1 MEPLAPLPK
10 VKSVAVRKDRPTHID
25 HIEDRFIRLGEAELA
40 HTLRTLTEVHN
51 MLVASMEDK
60 SYKSSLIITEK
71 FDGSPSIVFGHDNA
85 TGKFFV
91 ATKSYFSKTPKLNFT
106 PDDIRLHYG
115 YSQNLVDKMTAAL
128 THLPKITPETGIFQ
142 GDLMY
147 VQGMNLDI
155 GTDKTSFTANTV
167 TYSCY
172 SDAPIGRKIYGS
184 SMGIAIHTQHTGGL
198 FTPADLSRFKHDTDV
213 VIIDPRINL
222 SKAYYPA
229 EYQQA
234 FLTLVQEINNTP
246 SGASRVPRSDAP
258 VR

>member
-106 PDDIRLHYG
+106 PDDVRLHYG
-115 YSQNLVDKMTAAL
+115 YSQNLVDKM
-128 THLPKITPETGIFQ
+128 IC
-142 GDLMY
+142 
-147 VQGMNLDI
+147 
-155 GTDKTSFTANTV
+155 GTDASTQ
-167 TYSCY
+167 
-172 SDAPIGRKIYGS
+172 D
-184 SMGIAIHTQHTGGL
+184 HTRDRH
-198 FTPADLSRFKHDTDV
+198 LSRRLDV
-213 VIIDPRINL
+213 CAGD
-222 SKAYYPA
+222 
-229 EYQQA
+229 E
-234 FLTLVQEINNTP
+234 
-246 SGASRVPRSDAP
+246 SGHRY
-258 VR
+258 